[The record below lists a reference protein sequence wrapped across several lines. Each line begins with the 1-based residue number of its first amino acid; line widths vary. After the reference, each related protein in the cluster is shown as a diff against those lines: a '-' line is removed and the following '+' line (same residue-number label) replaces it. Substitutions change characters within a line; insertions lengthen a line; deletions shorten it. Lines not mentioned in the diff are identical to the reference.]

1 VRHPQRVTII
11 DVAARAG
18 VHAAT
23 VSRTLNLPERV
34 APETR
39 QRVEAAVRELGFVP
53 NRAARGLITGRT
65 GNVAV
70 IVPDITNPH
79 FASLVRAV
87 ERTAREAELQV
98 LLVDTGEHKEEEVR
112 AAKALVR
119 EVDGFIVISP
129 RRLHRA
135 LDALGATPAVFVN
148 RPVPQHSS
156 VLFRTAPAVAEAL
169 HHLESNGHHAL
180 AYLGGPPASWAA
192 GERRHAVRQT
202 GRRFGFEVEEIAVPA
217 PTFEAAFGTVGKVVE
232 SGASAVVAFNDQM
245 ALGVIAGLRDRGVS
259 VPGDISVVGFD
270 DVPMAAMV
278 APPLTTISMPTDEAG
293 TLAVEML
300 AQGPASRELF
310 GTLVLRHSSGPV
322 SRARATVA
330 GAGGR
335 RVSGADR
342 A

>member
-1 VRHPQRVTII
+1 VRHPQRITIL

-65 GNVAV
+65 GNVAI

-98 LLVDTGEHKEEEVR
+98 LLVDTGEHQQEEVR
-112 AAKALVR
+112 AAKSLAR
-119 EVDGFIVISP
+119 EVDGFIAISP
-129 RRLHRA
+129 RRLHRE
-135 LDALGATPAVFVN
+135 LDVLGPTPVVFVN
-148 RPVPQHSS
+148 RPVRHHSS

-180 AYLGGPPASWAA
+180 AYLGGPSASWAA
-192 GERRHAVRQT
+192 GERRTAVRQT
-202 GRRFGFEVEEIAVPA
+202 ARKIGFEVEEIVVPS
-217 PTFEAAFGTVGKVVE
+217 PTFEAAFSMVERVVE
-232 SGASAVVAFNDQM
+232 SAASAVVAFNDQM
-245 ALGVIAGLRDRGVS
+245 ALGVIAGLSNLGVS
-259 VPGDISVVGFD
+259 VPADISVVGFD

-293 TLAVEML
+293 SVAVEML
-300 AQGPASRELF
+300 REGLASRELF
-310 GTLVLRHSSGPV
+310 GRFVMRHSSGPV
-322 SRARATVA
+322 SRGRANV
-330 GAGGR
+330 GATRGR
-335 RVSGADR
+335 RASDADR